1 MKYLLEVVFNDEK
14 LGNKHNN
21 VLIGIFFQE
30 LSKSFFKP
38 FADSNLG
45 RFFICFLK

>member
-1 MKYLLEVVFNDEK
+1 MKYLPKAVFNDEK

-21 VLIGIFFQE
+21 VLIGIFQE
-30 LSKSFFKP
+30 FSKSFFKP

-45 RFFICFLK
+45 RFSICFLK